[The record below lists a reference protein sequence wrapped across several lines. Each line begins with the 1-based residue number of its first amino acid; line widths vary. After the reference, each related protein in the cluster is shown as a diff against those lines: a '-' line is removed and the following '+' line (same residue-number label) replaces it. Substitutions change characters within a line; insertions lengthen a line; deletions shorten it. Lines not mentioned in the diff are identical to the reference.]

1 MLVLSFFRITGNR
14 RVILS
19 AHSTPSDLQREPP
32 RKRTSAQRQRKDKY
46 SAPVRKAGV
55 TLRTLEGRLIRDVRA
70 DLIKHVGGTPSV
82 TQRVLIERAVMLTV
96 QLGRMDAK
104 ALADGAMSEHASREY
119 LAWSNTL
126 TRTMKA
132 LGIKG
137 ASERT
142 PSLKEFLAARSAA

>member
-1 MLVLSFFRITGNR
+1 MLLSVLFVGNR

-19 AHSTPSDLQREPP
+19 AHSTPSDLQPEPP
-32 RKRTSAQRQRKDKY
+32 RKRTSAQRQRRDKY

-55 TLRTLEGRLIRDVRA
+55 TLRTIEGRFIRDVRS
-70 DLIKHVGGTPSV
+70 DLIKHVGGTPST

-96 QLGRMDAK
+96 QLARMDAK
-104 ALADGAMSEHASREY
+104 SLSEGAMSGHATAEY

-142 PSLKEFLAARSAA
+142 PSLQDYLAAKNAA

>member
-1 MLVLSFFRITGNR
+1 MGILVTTR
-14 RVILS
+14 
-19 AHSTPSDLQREPP
+19 STTSDPQRTAT
-32 RKRTSAQRQRKDKY
+32 RKRTAAQRQRKDTY
-46 SAPVRKAGV
+46 SRPCRVAGV
-55 TLRTLEGRLIRDVRA
+55 TTRSAEGRLIRDVRA
-70 DLIKHVGGTPSV
+70 DLINHVGGAPSA
-82 TQRVLIERAVMLTV
+82 TQRVMIERAVMLTV

-137 ASERT
+137 AADRA
-142 PSLKEFLAARSAA
+142 PSIKDFITRSGS